1 MKERIAVIGAGESGV
16 GAAIL
21 AKSRGFDVFVSDQGK
36 IADKYKKL
44 LNDNELIWE
53 ENQHSENEILQ
64 AVEIIKS
71 PGIPRTASVI
81 SKALKQGI
89 PVIGEIEFA
98 SKYSKAKIIGITGT
112 NGKTTTTLLCYHILK
127 NAGLDVGL
135 GGNVGKSFA
144 LQVAEKDRDYFV
156 LELSSFQLD
165 DIESFRAHI
174 AILLN
179 ITPDH
184 LDRYDY
190 DLSKYV
196 DSKFRIAK
204 NQTAEDAFIY
214 WAEDEII
221 KQGMIKHKITA
232 KKMPFGIQ
240 EPATPRDGAFT
251 KGNNLTITINN
262 EELTMSIQDLALQGK
277 HNLFNSMAAG
287 VAARTLELRKE
298 IVRESL
304 EHFEHVE
311 HRLEF
316 VAKVHG
322 ITFIND
328 SKATN
333 INSTWY
339 ALESQNHPIIWIAG
353 GVDKGN
359 DYTELYPLIGK
370 VKALICLGTKNDKL
384 IKAFEGKVESISEVQ
399 SAQDA
404 VRIAYDL
411 GYDGDV
417 VLLSPACASFD
428 LFDNYEDR
436 GHQFKSAVRGL

>member
-1 MKERIAVIGAGESGV
+1 MRERIAVLGGGESGV
-16 GAAIL
+16 GAAVL
-21 AKSRGFDVFVSDQGK
+21 AKTKGFDVFLSDKGK
-36 IADKYKKL
+36 IADKYKQILDAHDLK
-44 LNDNELIWE
+44 WE
-53 ENQHSENEILQ
+53 EGTHSEEEILS
-64 AVEIIKS
+64 AAEIIKS
-71 PGIPRTASVI
+71 PGIPANAPLI
-81 SKALKQGI
+81 QKALAKGL

-98 SKYSKAKIIGITGT
+98 GRYSKAKIIGITGT

-127 NAGLDVGL
+127 NGGLDVGL

-144 LQVAEKDRDYFV
+144 LQVAERDRDYFV

-165 DIESFRAHI
+165 DIEKFRPHI

-196 DSKFRIAK
+196 DSKFRITK
-204 NQTAEDAFIY
+204 NQEENDAFIY

-221 KQGMIKHKITA
+221 KQGMSQHPIAA
-232 KKMPFGIQ
+232 KKLPFGLQ
-240 EPATPRDGAFT
+240 EPATARDGAFT

-298 IVRESL
+298 IVRDSL

-339 ALESQNHPIIWIAG
+339 ALESQDKPIIWIAG

-359 DYTELYPLIGK
+359 DYTELYPLVGK
-370 VKALICLGTKNDKL
+370 VKALICLGTENQKL
-384 IKAFEGKVESISEVQ
+384 LAAFDGKIESISEVQ
-399 SAQDA
+399 SAEDA
-404 VRIAYDL
+404 VRLAYDL

-428 LFDNYEDR
+428 LFENYEDR

>member
-1 MKERIAVIGAGESGV
+1 MRERIAVLGGGESGV
-16 GAAIL
+16 GAAVL
-21 AKSRGFDVFVSDQGK
+21 AKAKGFDVFLSDKGT
-36 IADKYKKL
+36 IADKYKQILDAHDLK
-44 LNDNELIWE
+44 WE
-53 ENQHSENEILQ
+53 EGTHSEEEILS
-64 AVEIIKS
+64 AAEIIKS
-71 PGIPRTASVI
+71 PGIPANAPLI
-81 SKALKQGI
+81 QKALAKGL

-98 SKYSKAKIIGITGT
+98 GRYSKAKIIGITGT

-127 NAGLDVGL
+127 NGGLDVGL

-144 LQVAEKDRDYFV
+144 LQVAERDRDYFV

-165 DIESFRAHI
+165 DIEKFRPHI

-196 DSKFRIAK
+196 DSKFRITK
-204 NQTAEDAFIY
+204 NQEENDAFIY

-221 KQGMIKHKITA
+221 KQGMSQHPIAA
-232 KKMPFGIQ
+232 KKLPFGLQ
-240 EPATPRDGAFT
+240 EPATARDGAFT

-298 IVRESL
+298 IVRDSL

-339 ALESQNHPIIWIAG
+339 ALESQDKPIIWIAG

-359 DYTELYPLIGK
+359 DYTELYPLVGK
-370 VKALICLGTKNDKL
+370 VKALICLGTENQKL
-384 IKAFEGKVESISEVQ
+384 LAAFDGKIESISEVQ
-399 SAQDA
+399 SAEDA
-404 VRIAYDL
+404 VRLAYDL

-428 LFDNYEDR
+428 LFENYEDR